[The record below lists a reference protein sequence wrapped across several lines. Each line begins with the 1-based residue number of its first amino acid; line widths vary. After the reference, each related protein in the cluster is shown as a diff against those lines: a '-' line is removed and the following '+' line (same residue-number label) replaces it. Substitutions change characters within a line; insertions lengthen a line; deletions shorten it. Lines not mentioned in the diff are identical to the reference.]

1 MKSIIL
7 AAGSGSRLGG
17 LYSNSP
23 KCLVDIGGRRLI
35 DRQIEVLNT
44 CSINEIAIATGFCSE
59 QLEKYGQKQIHNSK
73 FSNTNMVFSLS
84 LAIEYLRGSGGV
96 ISYGDILY
104 SPQSLKSLLTTSA
117 DIAILSDSN
126 WSEYWKERTPNPID
140 DLETFAFDSSNIMK
154 LLGSRPSSLS
164 EIMGQYIGVVKLSP
178 IGVEIVIDL
187 LDKATAG
194 ADINR
199 KSLTD
204 AYMTDLLMELITH
217 GSNIKAIPFNDP
229 WIEIDTHNDLSTS
242 ITDWRAKLIEQQ
254 CTSGFDSR
262 IATEKS
268 NV

>member
-84 LAIEYLRGSGGV
+84 LAIEYLRGSGGI

-104 SPQSLKSLLTTSA
+104 SPQSLTSLLTTNA

-204 AYMTDLLMELITH
+204 AYMTDLLMELITL
-217 GSNIKAIPFNDP
+217 GSSIEAIPFNDP

-254 CTSGFDSR
+254 CTSGLDSR